1 MESTRLWP
9 KTSGLTGG
17 GNRNQTGKWTDIIRG
32 PLCNLS
38 DGRAHPRR
46 ERVWASRGCSC
57 QSRFQGWTGWE
68 TRRCADW
75 MLLIRMSLSV
85 LCLICFFF
93 LDWATTE
100 QAAGRSVRTGCA
112 YTIRVSSLFSASFQ
126 SQHVE
131 QPCHG
136 CAPVASPPLHAVG
149 SCVFTSHS
157 LRCVHLVVYRL
168 LKYLLWVEL
177 VNDYL
182 ERKHLSTGLSKPLNI
197 KQSKGLCSW
206 YLGKKWRRCVHRLLF
221 SLHLCAFSGFLTV
234 TACSSSVSC
243 KLWILSNPRLLILVV
258 SSSCPYSWLYFLS
271 HSAPKAL
278 CLELL

>member
-17 GNRNQTGKWTDIIRG
+17 GNRNQTGKWTDMIRG

-75 MLLIRMSLSV
+75 MLLIRMSPSCSQFV
-85 LCLICFFF
+85 LFLICFFF
-93 LDWATTE
+93 LDWATTV
-100 QAAGRSVRTGCA
+100 QAAGRSVRPGCA

-126 SQHVE
+126 PQHVE

-136 CAPVASPPLHAVG
+136 CAPVASPALHAVG
-149 SCVFTSHS
+149 VMCVYIPFAEVCSPCGLQTVKIFT
-157 LRCVHLVVYRL
+157 
-168 LKYLLWVEL
+168 
-177 VNDYL
+177 
-182 ERKHLSTGLSKPLNI
+182 
-197 KQSKGLCSW
+197 
-206 YLGKKWRRCVHRLLF
+206 LGW
-221 SLHLCAFSGFLTV
+221 AG
-234 TACSSSVSC
+234 
-243 KLWILSNPRLLILVV
+243 
-258 SSSCPYSWLYFLS
+258 
-271 HSAPKAL
+271 
-278 CLELL
+278 